1 MVFTEDKSAGR
12 SLVTQQVPEAMRTR
26 FSLTDEEVMELSRYA
41 VTIEKHYGRPM
52 DIE

>member
-12 SLVTQQVPEAMRTR
+12 SLVTENVSEPLRTK
-26 FSLTDEEVMELSRYA
+26 FSLNDDEVMELATYA